1 MEQNEKMSNRKW
13 LVFVIVCLAYMPG
26 SYAQYQLSVFAPELM
41 QSFGLTTSQFSSL
54 FTAPMIIAIFL
65 SFVGGMISDRVGS
78 KRVVNIAFL
87 VAIAGMLGR
96 IFANSYTPFF
106 LCMAL
111 TGFSNMFVNINAS
124 KITGSWFEPG
134 KIGLLMGIFAFCG
147 QLPGAFATA
156 TTAFLFDNR
165 TSAFIASAI
174 FGIAV
179 FVLWLFFVK
188 DRPDNVVAVQLS
200 MEQEEQPSIGEALK
214 VVLSNKGV
222 WLISICIMMVLGST
236 VTLST
241 FMPTALQDMYG
252 INLEVSGTIAS
263 MLTLGNCI
271 GAIVGPIV
279 FAKIKN
285 IKIFVPGTAL
295 LSFLGILICWRFPS
309 VMLLHMLVLFTGTM
323 LGAAMPIFF
332 SAPILLEGIGT
343 KYAGSASGVIATLQL
358 LGAVLIPTYILT
370 PIAGNDYGFLF
381 TLASGCMILMFICGL
396 LIPQFG
402 DNKKS

>member
-1 MEQNEKMSNRKW
+1 MSKKNTRW
-13 LVFVIVCLAYMPG
+13 LVFIIVCLAYMPG
-26 SYAQYQLSVFAPELM
+26 GYAQYQLSVFAPDLM
-41 QSFGLTTSQFSSL
+41 QSFGLTTSQFSAL
-54 FTAPMIIAIFL
+54 FTAPMIVAIFL
-65 SFVGGMISDRVGS
+65 SFVGGMISDKVGS
-78 KRVVNIAFL
+78 KKVVNIAFII
-87 VAIAGMLGR
+87 AIVGMVGR
-96 IFANSYTPFF
+96 IFVNSFTPFF

-124 KITGSWFEPG
+124 KIAGSWFEPE
-134 KIGLLMGIFAFCG
+134 KIGLLMGIFALCG

-156 TTAFLFDNR
+156 TTAVLFDNR
-165 TSAFIASAI
+165 TSAFIASAV
-174 FGIAV
+174 FGVIV

-188 DRPDNVVAVQLS
+188 DKPDEKIAGQRKT
-200 MEQEEQPSIGEALK
+200 EQSGQPSMGEALK

-241 FMPTALQDMYG
+241 FMPTALQAMHG
-252 INLEVSGTIAS
+252 IELAVSGTIAS

-271 GAIVGPIV
+271 GSILGPIV

-285 IKIFVPGTAL
+285 VKVFISGTAL
-295 LSFLGILICWRFPS
+295 LSFIGILVCWRFPS
-309 VMLLHMLVLFTGTM
+309 IIILHILVLFTGTM

-343 KYAGSASGVIATLQL
+343 KYAGSASGVISTLQL
-358 LGAVLIPTYILT
+358 LGAVVIPTYILT
-370 PIAGNDYGFLF
+370 PIAGEHYGMLF
-381 TLASGCMILMFICGL
+381 TLASGCMLIMFICGF

-402 DNKKS
+402 NSEKV